1 MIERKIQAVRYD
13 KAIVGFGGEPTF
25 WWMRFL
31 KKGFYHCLIALGD
44 GQSWILIDPLVAQI
58 DLIVV
63 ARADM
68 DLFLNKNGYRTVH
81 VRVKNPKSRHLRLR
95 PYSCVETVK
104 RFLGIENP
112 FLWTPYQL
120 YLFLKNRKIILD
132 KVSKL

>member
-1 MIERKIQAVRYD
+1 MINQKIKAFRYD

-31 KKGFYHCLIALGD
+31 KKGFYHCLVALGD

-63 ARADM
+63 GRADM
-68 DLFLNKNGYRTVH
+68 DVFLTKNGYRTVH
-81 VRVKNPKSRHLRLR
+81 VRVKTPKNKRLRLR
-95 PYSCVETVK
+95 PHSCVETVK

-112 FLWTPYQL
+112 ALWTPYQL
-120 YLFLKNRKIILD
+120 YLYLKD
-132 KVSKL
+132 KK